1 MNLRPYQMQAVDA
14 ASSALAAHGS
24 ALMVLPTGT
33 GKTVVF
39 SHLAS
44 RQDRRTLILAHRQEL
59 VEQAAAKVKA
69 ITGQDAAIEMGDR
82 YSNERGVWGPAQVVV
97 ASVQSMVSGFSGGR
111 RMNRFC
117 PDEFSLVVID
127 EAHHASANS
136 YRSVV
141 NYFTR
146 WPHVKVL
153 GVTATPDRSDKSTL
167 GSVFRSV
174 AYQYNVLDAIND
186 GWLVPVHQRIVQV
199 ASLDFS
205 DVRTRGG
212 DFVESDLAKVMQY
225 EKTLHGVVSPAFE
238 LTAGKR
244 TLVFSA
250 SVDHARR
257 MAEIWNRYEPGCAR
271 SIDGSIPR
279 DERRQMLTAYAR
291 GEFRV
296 LTSCMVLTEGWDCP
310 EVEAIVMARPTKSR
324 ALYAQMLGR
333 GTRPLAGLVDGIESH
348 QARCDAIAASAKPKV
363 DVVDFTGNATRHK
376 LVCSIDILHG
386 EKDEAVLELAR
397 RKAAKGRHVQEVVEE
412 AEQELLNKRE
422 AARREQEARRAALRA
437 KATFSTRDIDP
448 FGAAGLVAPRES
460 AFDRTRQVSEGMRN
474 VLLKGGVNPDG
485 LGFTAAKKMC
495 ADIVRR
501 WKGQLC
507 SLKQAHH
514 LHRMGY
520 TPDQTREMPR
530 QRASEIL
537 DSAWGKRGVA

>member
-14 ASSALAAHGS
+14 CSSALAAHRS
-24 ALMVLPTGT
+24 ALMVLPTGC

-39 SHLAS
+39 SHLAH
-44 RQDRRTLILAHRQEL
+44 QQAGRTLILAHRQEL
-59 VEQAAAKVKA
+59 VEQAADKVKA
-69 ITGQDAAIEMGDR
+69 ITGEPAAIEMGDR
-82 YSNERGVWGPAQVVV
+82 YSNERSPWGSSRVVV
-97 ASVQSMVSGFSGGR
+97 ASVQTMTANFSGRR
-111 RMNRFC
+111 RMHRFC

-127 EAHHASANS
+127 EAHHASSAS
-136 YRSVV
+136 YRGII
-141 NYFTR
+141 NYFTQ
-146 WPHVKVL
+146 WPHVQVL
-153 GVTATPDRSDKSTL
+153 GVTATPDRADKQGL
-167 GSVFRSV
+167 GCVFNTV
-174 AYQYNVLDAIND
+174 AFEYGVLDAIND
-186 GWLVPVHQRIVQV
+186 GWLVPVHQQLVQV

-205 DVRTRGG
+205 EVRTRGG
-212 DFVESDLAKVMQY
+212 DFVDTDLAKVMQY
-225 EKTLHGVVSPAFE
+225 EKTLHGVVSPAYE
-238 LTAGKR
+238 LTNGKR

-257 MAEIWNRYEPGCAR
+257 LAEMWNRYEPGCAR
-271 SIDGSIPR
+271 SIDGSIPK
-279 DERRQMLTAYAR
+279 DERRQMLAAYAR
-291 GEFRV
+291 GDFRV

-310 EVEAIVMARPTKSR
+310 QVEAVVMARPTKSR

-333 GTRPLAGLVDGIESH
+333 GTRPLPGLVDAH
-348 QARCDAIAASAKPKV
+348 DTADARTEAIASSSKPRV
-363 DVVDFTGNATRHK
+363 SVVDFTGNSTKHK
-376 LVCSIDILHG
+376 LVCAIDVLHG
-386 EKDEAVLELAR
+386 DVDEEIRELAR
-397 RKAAKGRHVQEVVEE
+397 RKATKGRPVQEAVEE
-412 AEQELLNKRE
+412 AEQEIQDKRE

-448 FGAAGLVAPRES
+448 FGAAGLVAPQES
-460 AFDRTRQVSEGMRN
+460 AFDRTRQVSDGMRN

-485 LGFTAAKKMC
+485 LGFAAAKKVC

-520 TPDQTREMPR
+520 TSDQTRDMPR